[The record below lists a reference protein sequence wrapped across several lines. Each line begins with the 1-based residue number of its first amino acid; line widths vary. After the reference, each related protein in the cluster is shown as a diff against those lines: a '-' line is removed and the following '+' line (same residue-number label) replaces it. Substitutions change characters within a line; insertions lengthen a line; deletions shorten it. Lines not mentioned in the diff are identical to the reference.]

1 MRRCLL
7 AGFLPLI
14 FRSYFPCSL
23 RVSLARGSS
32 LPHSTMAAP
41 FRLISSSVWNW
52 LTLNE
57 LLHVEHHDFCT
68 VPWTRLPSLTQA
80 APEFYLPA
88 EQQAAK
94 TCEEGSTWGNSHPT
108 LTVISSLYGDLILPW
123 LRTRGRK
130 FDFACREA
138 SVFHIVNRM
147 RMAEQVRQEVGLPPL
162 TQDED
167 EEGHE
172 EGDGGTSN
180 SSGAEGEEVSWRA
193 EA

>member
-1 MRRCLL
+1 MYHLRGR
-7 AGFLPLI
+7 
-14 FRSYFPCSL
+14 FPHSFH
-23 RVSLARGSS
+23 VSLTQRPSP
-32 LPHSTMAAP
+32 LHSAIATP
-41 FRLISSSVWNW
+41 SRLTSSSVWNW

-68 VPWTRLPSLTQA
+68 VPWTQLPSLTQA

-88 EQQAAK
+88 AQQAAT
-94 TCEEGSTWGNSHPT
+94 TCEGGPSWGNSHPT
-108 LTVISSLYGDLILPW
+108 LKVIGSLYGDLILPW
-123 LRTRGRK
+123 LWTRGRK

-147 RMAEQVRQEVGLPPL
+147 RMAEQVRQEAGLPPL

-167 EEGHE
+167 EGE
-172 EGDGGTSN
+172 EEDGGTNNVSDD
-180 SSGAEGEEVSWRA
+180 EGEEVSCRA